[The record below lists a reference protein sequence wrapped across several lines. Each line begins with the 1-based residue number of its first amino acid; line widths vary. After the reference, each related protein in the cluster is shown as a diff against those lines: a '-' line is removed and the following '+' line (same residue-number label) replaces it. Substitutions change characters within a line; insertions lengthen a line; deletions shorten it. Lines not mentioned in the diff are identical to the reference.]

1 MIRNGQSD
9 EKFEKTNEQNLIPL
23 GFEPRTS
30 RVLGE
35 RDDHYTMESQ
45 YTPHSFLHPQNTSI
59 GVFYQESR
67 L

>member
-1 MIRNGQSD
+1 
-9 EKFEKTNEQNLIPL
+9 
-23 GFEPRTS
+23 
-30 RVLGE
+30 
-35 RDDHYTMESQ
+35 MESQ